1 MKKGTLNPENF
12 ISTVQVPLVE
22 YIIEFCALKLHFD
35 FCPINARKPLKYQ
48 WFSGFELFSRSVMS
62 LVSEK
67 ELGNNRGFSLKF
79 ANNIFIFYISCQFA
93 SNVLCCSSFY
103 SVFINNKNLII
114 RLIQK

>member
-12 ISTVQVPLVE
+12 ISPVQVPLVE

-48 WFSGFELFSRSVMS
+48 GFSGFVLISRTVMS

-79 ANNIFIFYISCQFA
+79 ANNIFIFNISCQFA
-93 SNVLCCSSFY
+93 SNVLCSTYFY
-103 SVFINNKNLII
+103 SVIINNKNLII
-114 RLIQK
+114 GLLQ